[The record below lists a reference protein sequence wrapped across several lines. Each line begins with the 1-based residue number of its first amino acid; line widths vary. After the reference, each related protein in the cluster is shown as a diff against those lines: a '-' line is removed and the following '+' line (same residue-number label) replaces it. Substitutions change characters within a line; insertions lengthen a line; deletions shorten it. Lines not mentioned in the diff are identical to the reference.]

1 MENYLNRNTFRA
13 VELDITDSDTITDAV
28 DINGWAVVAICTP
41 DALTNLDSEITFSVD
56 PGDGTF
62 RSVVADN
69 GTALTLTNVGVDE
82 YIQVQEGNPPI
93 VGAQLKLTLSAAEGA
108 DRTFF
113 VILSAIGS
121 G

>member
-1 MENYLNRNTFRA
+1 MENYLSRNTFRA
-13 VELDITDSDTITDAV
+13 VELDITDSDTVTDAV
-28 DINGWAVVAICTP
+28 DIQGFAVVAICTP
-41 DALTNLDSEITFSVD
+41 AALTNLTSEVTFSVD

-62 RSVVADN
+62 RSVVGDN
-69 GTALTLTNVGVDE
+69 GSALQLNNVGIDE
-82 YIQVQEGNPPI
+82 YIQVPEGNPPI

-108 DRTFF
+108 DRTFL